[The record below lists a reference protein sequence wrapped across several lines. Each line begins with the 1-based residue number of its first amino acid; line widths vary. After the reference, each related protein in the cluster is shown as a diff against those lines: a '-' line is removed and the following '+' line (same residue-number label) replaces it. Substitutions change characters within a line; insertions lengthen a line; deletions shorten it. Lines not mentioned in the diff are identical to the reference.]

1 MQYYQA
7 LQPCSNI
14 CRHVCHCVHSVKSSE
29 SSLSGLSRKSGG
41 NSVSSESK
49 ESVERI
55 VTSENSENNVN
66 CETNLG
72 SVASSMGT
80 NGIFSFFCCNTFFY
94 KWNEVSVTVLKL
106 DISFLPG
113 FVALDLFGFVETP
126 LFDFFSGFALF
137 LFRFLSF
144 DAADLFELLI
154 NVSYLAFLQC
164 TEKFKR

>member
-1 MQYYQA
+1 M
-7 LQPCSNI
+7 
-14 CRHVCHCVHSVKSSE
+14 HSVKSSE
-29 SSLSGLSRKSGG
+29 SSLSSLSRKSGG

-66 CETNLG
+66 CVTNLG
-72 SVASSMGT
+72 GVASSIGT
-80 NGIFSFFCCNTFFY
+80 NGNFSFFCCNTFFY

-126 LFDFFSGFALF
+126 LFDFWISPSSSLVFLTLALVVF
-137 LFRFLSF
+137 P
-144 DAADLFELLI
+144 LLLLTI
-154 NVSYLAFLQC
+154 SKYQ
-164 TEKFKR
+164 